1 MKKFYKSLIPFF
13 GASLFKNQFS
23 SLAKNITE
31 PKEIFIGTKLEKT
44 DYVQDQA
51 KLAFEKEKNTLN
63 KKKVFLLVKT
73 TGNLVKNTDN
83 KEKIEENILLL
94 LGSLDRLNTC
104 RPNYNARQ
112 TFYFTKTEHNL
123 DKKTKI
129 YLEPEEDYLAGL
141 TRRREGTDFEIQFG
155 HFLDQIK
162 RGYDVAEVLNP
173 EEKTFLTF
181 GLRGGKSYFVRSEGG
196 YKSICPVFFDENSAK
211 NFLIENTGKTFEE
224 KIELK
229 NIENHLKEKKKKFN
243 LPFISSKKI
252 DRRNRL
258 SKLSKNIQDIKIICL
273 GLGDFIEYYSTVPN
287 KEALEKVEFF
297 FIPKLDSIKSK
308 MKIPCLPLEGNK
320 RGLIVKTDQRK
331 LKGFKSYQRQLY
343 EAKRQTHQEQ

>member
-13 GASLFKNQFS
+13 GVSLFKNQLS

-73 TGNLVKNTDN
+73 TDN

-94 LGSLDRLNTC
+94 LGSLDRHNTS

-112 TFYFTKTEHNL
+112 TFHFTKTKHTL
-123 DKKTKI
+123 DKKTKT
-129 YLEPEEDYLAGL
+129 YLEPEKDYLAGL
-141 TRRREGTDFEIQFG
+141 PRTINKMDFESQFANVVSKM
-155 HFLDQIK
+155 Q
-162 RGYDVAEVLNP
+162 RGYDVAGILTP
-173 EEKTFLTF
+173 EKQTFLTF
-181 GLRGGKSYFVRSEGG
+181 GLRGGKSYFVRAEGG

-211 NFLIENTGKTFEE
+211 NFLMENTGKIFEE

-229 NIENHLKEKKKKFN
+229 NIENHLEVKKKKFN
-243 LPFISSKKI
+243 LPSMSSKKI

-258 SKLSKNIQDIKIICL
+258 SKLSKNIQYIKIICL

-308 MKIPCLPLEGNK
+308 MKIPCLPVKGNI
-320 RGLIVKTDQRK
+320 RGLTIKTDQRK

-343 EAKRQTHQEQ
+343 KAKRQTHQEQ

>member
-13 GASLFKNQFS
+13 GVSLFKNQLS
-23 SLAKNITE
+23 SLAKNIIE

-51 KLAFEKEKNTLN
+51 KLVFEKEKNTLN

-73 TGNLVKNTDN
+73 TGN

-94 LGSLDRLNTC
+94 LGSLDRHNTS

-112 TFYFTKTEHNL
+112 TFHFTKTKHSL
-123 DKKTKI
+123 DKKTKT

-141 TRRREGTDFEIQFG
+141 PRTIDRHFESQFANVVSKM
-155 HFLDQIK
+155 Q
-162 RGYDVAEVLNP
+162 RGYDVAEVLTP
-173 EEKTFLTF
+173 EKQTFLTL
-181 GLRGGKSYFVRSEGG
+181 GLRGGKSYFVRAEGG

-211 NFLIENTGKTFEE
+211 NFLMENTGKIFEE

-229 NIENHLKEKKKKFN
+229 NIENHLAM
-243 LPFISSKKI
+243 SSKKI

-308 MKIPCLPLEGNK
+308 MKIPCLPVKGNI
-320 RGLIVKTDQRK
+320 RGQTIKTDQRK

-343 EAKRQTHQEQ
+343 KAKRQTHQEQ